1 MNPFQKLLNAFGTSK
16 QTKNAISPNQP
27 KQRVFRDLQRNED
40 VNVSQVNQAANLA
53 DAELQQQ
60 VAKNNIPAP
69 PTDQGVNIA
78 SSQLPDGIP
87 VDQSERVANGQG
99 SLKDAQNRQNAG
111 LPPNVGGGGDGSFVN
126 NLSSSNI
133 PPEGL
138 PAQRFLQSEREKIKT
153 ELQELGKPSG
163 PGRVEQELNRRV
175 NLATASSYGSK
186 YTKRAQALD
195 LYATGYG
202 GDAFAKSLNVPSV
215 QITGEQVPTMPSKA
229 FTYSEDVRRLTSELM
244 DPEKGGKLQKLE
256 TKYQNLMKLRSQYK
270 SLGGQTSKE
279 AINKIDSQL
288 EQIENIY
295 AKANVKRTDFTGAP
309 YIAET
314 SALSLKVPAS
324 SGAVAPQIAQNF
336 AAVRADQ
343 AAYQQGQLENLRT
356 EMGLYK
362 TQEKRARQEM
372 EAAKKAK
379 NSNLFAQKELERNQ
393 AIAKQQKIYVEPRDS
408 KGVKAGQKGKE
419 GVRIRSMR
427 DKSQQIIRDNTKMPV
442 ILAPLSSE
450 YKRAH
455 AEMSPLSGVKYGMS
469 KDGNMTTTN
478 LGDSEMLINPAT
490 VEMRAGRRMI
500 DTAEKGGMGR
510 KSADFAGGEMG
521 VDEATSQAF
530 LQELLNAQERS
541 NTGNVINRRDP
552 NLYYTKGRRP
562 RGRGRESIAGS
573 PQIAEGQTYTAP
585 AGISQQI
592 VKGGSTEYEGMRS
605 YDMETG
611 GPPKTKPDD
620 RTQTGYVKD
629 IYGIRKSTD
638 PKDSSRVKP
647 SQLVRTT
654 GAQNRKVSKE
664 AKEIMQ
670 RALEMSEAKR
680 RGRIEGKPQFF
691 YLP

>member
-60 VAKNNIPAP
+60 VSKNNIPAP

-111 LPPNVGGGGDGSFVN
+111 LPPNVGGGGDGSSVN

-163 PGRVEQELNRRV
+163 LGRVEQELNRRV
-175 NLATASSYGSK
+175 GLGTASSYGSK

-244 DPEKGGKLQKLE
+244 DKGKLGKLE
-256 TKYQNLMKLRSQYK
+256 NKYQNLMKLRDQYK
-270 SLGGQTSKE
+270 SLGGQTSRE
-279 AINKIDSQL
+279 ALNKIDSQL

-295 AKANVKRTDFTGAP
+295 AAANVKRTDFTGAP
-309 YIAET
+309 YIDET

-336 AAVRADQ
+336 ADVRAQQ
-343 AAYQQGQLENLRT
+343 AEYQQGQLENLRT

-427 DKSQQIIRDNTKMPV
+427 ETSQQIIRDNTKMPV

-455 AEMSPLSGVKYGMS
+455 AMTSPLSGVKYGVA
-469 KDGNMTTTN
+469 KDGKMMTTDM
-478 LGDSEMLINPAT
+478 GDSEMIINPST

-500 DTAEKGGMGR
+500 DTPEKGGAGR

-530 LQELLNAQERS
+530 LQELLTAQERS
-541 NTGNVINRRDP
+541 NTGNIVNRRDP
-552 NLYYTKGRRP
+552 NLFYTKGRRV
-562 RGRGRESIAGS
+562 
-573 PQIAEGQTYTAP
+573 QT
-585 AGISQQI
+585 Q
-592 VKGGSTEYEGMRS
+592 STFRD
-605 YDMETG
+605 YDIETG
-611 GPPKTKPDD
+611 GPPKTEPDD
-620 RTQTGYVKD
+620 RTQTGSVKD
-629 IYGIRKSTD
+629 IYGIRQSGD
-638 PKDSSRVKP
+638 NPDSVRMRPTQIPP
-647 SQLVRTT
+647 SKTPLDIR
-654 GAQNRKVSKE
+654 QNVSDKQ
-664 AKEIMQ
+664 KEIIKRSLQ
-670 RALEMSEAKR
+670 ISEDRRRA
-680 RGRIEGKPQFF
+680 RIEGRR
-691 YLP
+691 

>member
-27 KQRVFRDLQRNED
+27 KQRVFRNLQRNED

-87 VDQSERVANGQG
+87 VDQSEKVATGQG
-99 SLKDAQNRQNAG
+99 SLKASQNRQNAG
-111 LPPNVGGGGDGSFVN
+111 LPPNVGGGDGSSVN

-163 PGRVEQELNRRV
+163 PGRVEQELSRRV
-175 NLATASSYGSK
+175 GLGTASSYGPK

-215 QITGEQVPTMPSKA
+215 QITGEQVPTMPSKS
-229 FTYSEDVRRLTSELM
+229 FNYSEGVRKLTSELM

-256 TKYQNLMKLRSQYK
+256 TKYQNLMKLRDQYK
-270 SLGGQTSKE
+270 SLGGQTSRE
-279 AINKIDSQL
+279 ALNKIDSQL

-295 AKANVKRTDFTGAP
+295 AAANVKRTDFTGAP
-309 YIAET
+309 YIDET

-336 AAVRADQ
+336 AAVRAQQ
-343 AAYQQGQLENLRT
+343 AEYQQRQLENLRT

-362 TQEKRARQEM
+362 TQERRAAQEM

-379 NSNLFAQKELERNQ
+379 DSNLFAQKEKEKIQ

-408 KGVKAGQKGKE
+408 RGVKAGEKGKE

-427 DKSQQIIRDNTKMPV
+427 ETSQQIIKDNTKMPV

-455 AEMSPLSGVKYGMS
+455 AQTSPLSGVKYGVS
-469 KDGNMTTTN
+469 KDGKMTTTDM
-478 LGDSEMLINPAT
+478 GDSEMLINPAT

-500 DTAEKGGMGR
+500 DTAEKGGAGR

-530 LQELLNAQERS
+530 LQDLLNAQQRS
-541 NTGNVINRRDP
+541 NTGTIVNKRDP
-552 NLYYTKGRRP
+552 NLFYTKARRV
-562 RGRGRESIAGS
+562 
-573 PQIAEGQTYTAP
+573 QTQPTF
-585 AGISQQI
+585 
-592 VKGGSTEYEGMRS
+592 RD
-605 YDMETG
+605 YDIETG

-620 RTQTGYVKD
+620 RTQTGSVKD
-629 IYGIRKSTD
+629 VYGIRR
-638 PKDSSRVKP
+638 SSDKP
-647 SQLVRTT
+647 DEPGRKPTEIPPSKTPLDLR
-654 GAQNRKVSKE
+654 QNVSEKQ
-664 AKEIMQ
+664 KEIIKRSLEISEDRR
-670 RALEMSEAKR
+670 RA
-680 RGRIEGKPQFF
+680 RIEGRR
-691 YLP
+691 